1 MQVNSYTF
9 DSPSSNQFQ
18 IGKLDT
24 SKKQE
29 EESSQLATATN
40 ETLKEAKNFESSQKQ
55 EVEPTVSSSPL
66 LDVYA

>member
-1 MQVNSYTF
+1 MQINSYTF

-29 EESSQLATATN
+29 EENSQLATATN
-40 ETLKEAKNFESSQKQ
+40 ETLKEAKSFENSQKQ
-55 EVEPTVSSSPL
+55 EVEPTVSSSGL